1 LLPFPKGFVPK
12 EKVTKIE
19 NFKMHKRIRELIQRP
34 KKKYCKKLPKTK
46 EKQKW
51 QLHKIDFYIT
61 VQTNSFALFNDS
73 HIWTFDPGGRA

>member
-1 LLPFPKGFVPK
+1 MPK